1 MKRSLIPAALLSLAI
16 GSYAQTPAAA
26 DPPSA
31 THPQKIAIMSLQGA
45 LVGTKDGQAANKKLT
60 AEFAPKKKEFDARKA
75 QIQQEEQQLQ
85 KSSNVMSSQKRA
97 DQQRNIDE
105 DKRKLQRDIQDA
117 REDLQNEQQQILQKL
132 GQRLMAV
139 ISKYAKDNGYTMVLD
154 DSNPSNPI
162 LYAATDTDITR
173 DIIDLYNKTTANEGP
188 IDVPQVPGT
197 AAKKPASPG
206 TPAPGK

>member
-16 GSYAQTPAAA
+16 GSYAQKPA

-31 THPQKIAIMSLQGA
+31 THPEKIAIMSLQGA
-45 LVGTKDGQAANKKLT
+45 LVGTTDGQAANKKLT
-60 AEFAPKKKEFDARKA
+60 AEFEPKKKAFDARRA

-85 KSSNVMSSQKRA
+85 KSANVMSAQKRA
-97 DQQRNIDE
+97 DEQRKIDD
-105 DKRKLQRDIQDA
+105 DKRMLQRDMQDA
-117 REDLQNEQQQILQKL
+117 KEDLQNEQQQILQKL

-173 DIIDLYNKTTANEGP
+173 DIIALYNKTTANEGP
-188 IDVPQVPGT
+188 IDVPHAPGSSS
-197 AAKKPASPG
+197 KPATPG